1 MSVLIKDMEMPEHCG
16 YCRFRYDGICH
27 ALQKT
32 QYATTDCPLVS
43 VPVQPEIIQCKDCKH
58 YEMASNEA
66 NGWCEVNECPFA
78 PWDFCSLGERKEE

>member
-1 MSVLIKDMEMPEHCG
+1 MRLIDADELKKSLIDFPYGLRGWVLNIID
-16 YCRFRYDGICH
+16 D
-27 ALQKT
+27 
-32 QYATTDCPLVS
+32 
-43 VPVQPEIIQCKDCKH
+43 QPTRDIVTCEDCKH

>member
-1 MSVLIKDMEMPEHCG
+1 MDAIREFLRNADQIEHG
-16 YCRFRYDGICH
+16 MITWDEYERMNEILRD
-27 ALQKT
+27 
-32 QYATTDCPLVS
+32 VE
-43 VPVQPEIIQCKDCKH
+43 PVIRCKDCKH